1 MIQQFWNKAI
11 IRPERPLVPRD
22 YCYASELGGSL
33 IDRYLKMTAVPYT
46 NLPNPRAKRKM
57 MAGVFTEA
65 VICYVFQR
73 AGILKQVQRRFES
86 DWTPLSVHGKSDLI
100 VGGIPNIDQAR
111 KALQQFDYF
120 PEMHEIS
127 MSIIE
132 HLENR
137 EYPEVL
143 YEVKSIAT
151 YKADYFEKAGENAKP
166 VKGHEFQAKFYSVES
181 QIPSILSYIC
191 RDDLRMTE
199 FYINGGE
206 EAKKEIYDDVL
217 LLKEYFDAN
226 QRPPLQPLILLE
238 DGKFSKNLE
247 VEYSNYLTM
256 LYGFEEPRDYSESVK
271 KQIASWNR
279 VIARYKNGDKITDKN
294 KLVREEIE
302 SKGYNFEEILNS
314 FVEIDEPEDE

>member
-1 MIQQFWNKAI
+1 MIQEFWNKAV

-33 IDRYLKMTAVPYT
+33 IDRYLKMKGIPYT
-46 NLPNPRAKRKM
+46 NMPNPRAKRKM
-57 MAGVFTEA
+57 MAGVFTESI
-65 VICYVFQR
+65 ICYVFYR

-86 DWTPLSVHGKSDLI
+86 DWTPLSVHGKSDLV
-100 VGGIPNIDQAR
+100 VGGKPDIDQAR
-111 KALQQFDYF
+111 KALQQFEYF

-127 MSIIE
+127 MNIIE
-132 HLENR
+132 NLESR
-137 EYPEVL
+137 VYPDRL

-151 YKADYFEKAGENAKP
+151 YKADYFEKAGDNAKP

-181 QIPSILSYIC
+181 NLPTILSYIC

-199 FYINGGE
+199 FHINGDE
-206 EAKKEIYDDVL
+206 NAKKDIYNDVL
-217 LLKEYFDAN
+217 SLKEYIDADE
-226 QRPPLQPLILLE
+226 RPPLQPLILLE

-294 KLVREEIE
+294 KVVREEIE
-302 SKGYNFEEILNS
+302 SNGYNFEEILQS
-314 FVEIDEPEDE
+314 FVEINEPEEE